1 MAVSRHQFWR
11 RVKPRCLAPLGGGS
25 YRQISMPRITTIALD
40 ADDTLWENEQFFRLT
55 EQRFADLLR
64 DYTDAPDLN
73 DRLIAAVTRNLAFY
87 GFGMKGFALSMIETA
102 LDVTDHRVPGT
113 VIAEILAA
121 GRELLTY
128 PIETLPYVD
137 QALGQLQDRYR
148 LILIT
153 KGDVL
158 DQERKLAASG
168 LAEYF
173 AAVEIVT
180 DKTETVYR
188 RIFENHT
195 EGAEHT
201 IMAGNSLR
209 SDIIPALAAGAFA
222 AYVPHD
228 LTWSYEQAEEP
239 VGAARYARI
248 EHLGQLQAA
257 IDRFE
262 SN

>member
-1 MAVSRHQFWR
+1 
-11 RVKPRCLAPLGGGS
+11 
-25 YRQISMPRITTIALD
+25 MPRITTIALD
-40 ADDTLWENEQFFRLT
+40 ADDTLWQNEHFFRLT

-64 DYTDAPDLN
+64 DYTDEPDLHG
-73 DRLIAAVTRNLAFY
+73 RLIAAATRNLAFY

-102 LDVTDHRVPGT
+102 LEVTNHRVPGP

-121 GRELLTY
+121 GRELLSY
-128 PIETLPYVD
+128 PIETLPHVD
-137 QALGQLQDRYR
+137 AALDQLQRHYR

-153 KGDVL
+153 KGDVF

-173 AAVEIVT
+173 AAIEIVA
-180 DKTETVYR
+180 DKNETVYR
-188 RIFENHT
+188 RIFARHT

-209 SDIIPALAAGAFA
+209 SDILPALAAGAYA

-228 LTWSYEQAEEP
+228 LTWSYEHAEEP
-239 VGAARYARI
+239 AGHAQYARI
-248 EHLGQLQAA
+248 EHLGQLRAA
-257 IDRFE
+257 IAAFE
-262 SN
+262 AR